1 MVRRAPRSGRRESDG
16 EEAGMPDLNIYTS
29 NWTLAPLM
37 DAVEA
42 ARFTAKQRFAGIE
55 LECNPLEFWPSTLPQ
70 ATIGELIAIGEAEG
84 IGYTIHAP
92 DINAATALP
101 EARAHDDEIFR
112 RLVDLAVR
120 LSSPVVGVHPGV
132 AETLFSLDWRGV
144 PYATARFDRARLL
157 DDARE
162 RAVETLARWGEQC
175 AEAGLTLTVENE
187 VHTRHTVAPTAA
199 ILASMVTAAGR
210 EKVKVNLDTG
220 HAFIGGG
227 LAEEFAVLADH
238 IVHMHLDDGRKRGVS
253 EHLPLG
259 EGVADF
265 SPLAGFM
272 RSFGGAMV
280 LEIFAPE
287 RPVEATLESRAFL
300 MRVVAGG
307 TPRAGPGAA
316 GGASRA

>member
-1 MVRRAPRSGRRESDG
+1 
-16 EEAGMPDLNIYTS
+16 MPDLNIYTC

-37 DAVEA
+37 DTVEA
-42 ARFTAKQRFAGIE
+42 ARFTAKQGFAGIE
-55 LECNPLEFWPSTLPQ
+55 LECDPLDFWPTTLPQ
-70 ATIGELIAIGEAEG
+70 ATVGELTAIGEAEG

-92 DINAATALP
+92 GDINAATALP
-101 EARAHDDEIFR
+101 DAQARDDEIFR

-132 AETLFSLDWRGV
+132 AETLFSLERRGV

-157 DDARE
+157 DEARE
-162 RAVETLARWGEQC
+162 RAVETLARWGKQC
-175 AEAGLTLTVENE
+175 AEAGLILTVENE

-199 ILASMVTAAGR
+199 ILASMVAAAGR
-210 EKVKVNLDTG
+210 EEVKVNLDTG

-227 LAEEFAVLADH
+227 LAEEFAVLADR
-238 IVHMHLDDGRKRGVS
+238 IVHIHLNDGREQGVS

-272 RSFGGAMV
+272 RSFGGALV
-280 LEIFAPE
+280 LEIYAPE
-287 RPVEATLESRAFL
+287 RPVEATLESREFL
-300 MRVVAGG
+300 MRVVAG
-307 TPRAGPGAA
+307 TPRAR
-316 GGASRA
+316 ASSNGLEQPE